1 MKKILALAITL
12 LVFSYPIV
20 TSWVLFFGYDTS
32 AANAATKA
40 LIAGLFL
47 FVIVFGRTK
56 NLNSLIAA
64 APLIIFFLFYAI
76 RLLYDVML
84 LDVIY
89 FGQSKFYTLAYFF
102 GLTLLPVLA
111 IAINIKKEDAPLLS
125 QWLFVGAI
133 LANASILLY
142 VQNAGVLGTADA
154 FSGRFEVKGDL
165 EGTTVLN
172 PIMIGLM
179 GAILVAF
186 TIGRLGTLALATPWQ
201 QAFHGALIVAGGSN
215 ILIGASRGPALAL
228 GVALLLTLFL
238 LVRGGA
244 VARGGRLKGKLW
256 VYGGVM
262 AAGLMYLVI
271 TRSDTMFLFERFA
284 SMFDPDMGRTIEL
297 RDVIYAQAWQNFLEA
312 PVFGY
317 SYMTVDGYSPHN
329 IFLEALMATGVVGSF
344 FLIPT
349 MYAAVLGG
357 WRLLLG
363 RSGREGVP
371 IALVGACLFIV
382 GLTSG
387 SVGQFPEFW
396 VFLTIVM
403 TLGAKARA
411 PRRRRE
417 GGFLRDADLRGV
429 SS

>member
-1 MKKILALAITL
+1 MKKILALAITM

-20 TSWVLFFGYDTS
+20 TSWVLYFGYDT
-32 AANAATKA
+32 ATANAATKA

-47 FVIVFGRTK
+47 FVVVFGRAK
-56 NLNSLIAA
+56 NLSSLAA
-64 APLIIFFLFYAI
+64 ASPLIIFFLFYGI
-76 RLLYDVML
+76 RLLYDVMIIDIL
-84 LDVIY
+84 Y

-102 GLTLLPVLA
+102 GLTLLPALA
-111 IAINIKKEDAPLLS
+111 IALNITKEDTPLLS
-125 QWLFVGAI
+125 RWLFVGAI
-133 LANASILLY
+133 LANISILLY
-142 VQNAGVLGTADA
+142 VQNAGVLGTDDA

-172 PIMIGLM
+172 PIMVGLM
-179 GAILVAF
+179 GAILVSF

-201 QAFHGALIVAGGSN
+201 QAYHGALIVAGGSN

-238 LVRGGA
+238 LVRSGGG
-244 VARGGRLKGKLW
+244 VRRGKLKGKLW

-262 AAGLMYLVI
+262 AVGLMYLVI
-271 TRSDTMFLFERFA
+271 TRSDTVFLFERFA
-284 SMFDPDMGRTIEL
+284 MMFDTSIGRTTEL
-297 RDVIYAQAWQNFLEA
+297 RDVIFAQAWQNFLDA
-312 PVFGY
+312 PIFGY
-317 SYMTVDGYSPHN
+317 SYMSSDGYSPHN

-349 MYAAVLGG
+349 MYAALLGG

-363 RSGREGVP
+363 RSGGEGVS
-371 IALVGACLFIV
+371 IALVAACLFIV

-396 VFLTIVM
+396 IFLTIVM
-403 TLGAKARA
+403 TLGAKTRA
-411 PRRRRE
+411 PRRRQE
-417 GGFLRDADLRGV
+417 GRFLRESDLRGI